1 MSRDYKNTTSRNKK
15 PESTGAPGWLML
27 VTGLVVGLF
36 IAALAWLATQPDS
49 APQQPAAKV
58 EPKREPTKPKAT
70 PKATPKPTPKP
81 KPKPTPTPKTE
92 PEKTRF
98 EFYTILSEMETVVPP
113 QELSAEVKE
122 GVPQVKSPGTYMLQA
137 GSFRTND
144 QADQLKAK
152 IAFLGLA
159 AEIQKVTTASNET
172 WHRVRLGPFSELAAL
187 NEARAKLKQQKID
200 ALLLKVTD
208 KK

>member
-1 MSRDYKNTTSRNKK
+1 MSRDYKNTTSRGKK
-15 PESTGAPGWLML
+15 PASKGAPGWLML

-36 IAALAWLATQPDS
+36 IAALAWLATQPGG
-49 APQQPAAKV
+49 APEKPVAKV
-58 EPKREPTKPKAT
+58 EPKKEPAK

-81 KPKPTPTPKTE
+81 KPKPTPTPKA
-92 PEKTRF
+92 EKPRF
-98 EFYTILSEMETVVPP
+98 EFYTILPEMETVVPP

-137 GSFRTND
+137 GSFRTNE

-159 AEIQKVTTASNET
+159 AEIQQVTNANDET
-172 WHRVRLGPFSELAAL
+172 WHRVRLGPYSDLALL

-200 ALLLKVTD
+200 ALLLKVGD

>member
-1 MSRDYKNTTSRNKK
+1 MARDYKNTTSRKK
-15 PESTGAPGWLML
+15 QQPKRAPGWLML
-27 VTGLVVGLF
+27 FTGLLVGFF
-36 IAALAWLATQPDS
+36 IAGLVWLAARP
-49 APQQPAAKV
+49 P
-58 EPKREPTKPKAT
+58 EPTPPTVARATAEPSPAAT
-70 PKATPKPTPKP
+70 PKAPPKPTPKP
-81 KPKPTPTPKTE
+81 SPEPKKEPAKPKP
-92 PEKTRF
+92 PEATKPRF

-137 GSFRTND
+137 GSFRTHE

-159 AEIQKVTTASNET
+159 AEIQKVTNAGNET
-172 WHRVRLGPFSELAAL
+172 WHRVRLGPFTELTTL

-200 ALLLKVTD
+200 VLLLKVAEEG
-208 KK
+208 